1 MVNKNKD
8 IIELY
13 KKVYSIDYIV
23 KNYYKFKTKNDIQ
36 NHAFGNQFII
46 TRKSI
51 TMEKAR
57 EDVEEAI
64 INYHKHNCTKS
75 KYFAQTT
82 CKLT

>member
-1 MVNKNKD
+1 MEKIKYNKD
-8 IIELY
+8 IIEFY
-13 KKVYSIDYIV
+13 KKGYSIDYIV
-23 KNYYKFKTKNDIQ
+23 KAYYRFKTKNDIR

-64 INYHKHNCTKS
+64 INYLNVNCAK
-75 KYFAQTT
+75 
-82 CKLT
+82 